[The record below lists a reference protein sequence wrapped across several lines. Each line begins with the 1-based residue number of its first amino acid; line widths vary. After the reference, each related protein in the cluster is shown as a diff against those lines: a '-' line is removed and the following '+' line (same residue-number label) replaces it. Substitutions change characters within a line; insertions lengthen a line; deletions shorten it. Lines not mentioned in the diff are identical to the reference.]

1 MLLYAPTWREGG
13 FQLNEALPHLEQLE
27 AALAASDTQ
36 LLIKGHLYDRLALPR
51 RSASISLVA
60 NDEELGA
67 ILGDVDGVITDY
79 SSVMFDA
86 ALIGLPVI
94 FYPFDL
100 DRYRR
105 LSSGT
110 FMFDYDDLVSER
122 VARSFDQLTEI
133 VATGAWR
140 TMVFPASIRNR
151 VWGPETAVHNGP
163 TDDAPAADPA
173 NRELVRQITELASD
187 RHGRHRRGGRPGG
200 DPASASGRR

>member
-1 MLLYAPTWREGG
+1 MR
-13 FQLNEALPHLEQLE
+13 LNEVLPHLEQLE

-94 FYPFDL
+94 FTP
-100 DRYRR
+100 
-105 LSSGT
+105 STSTAIAACPAG
-110 FMFDYDDLVSER
+110 
-122 VARSFDQLTEI
+122 RSCLTTTTWS
-133 VATGAWR
+133 ANAPPGAS
-140 TMVFPASIRNR
+140 TS
-151 VWGPETAVHNGP
+151 
-163 TDDAPAADPA
+163 
-173 NRELVRQITELASD
+173 
-187 RHGRHRRGGRPGG
+187 
-200 DPASASGRR
+200 

>member
-1 MLLYAPTWREGG
+1 MPRPGVRG
-13 FQLNEALPHLEQLE
+13 FQLDEALPHLEQLE

-110 FMFDYDDLVSER
+110 FM
-122 VARSFDQLTEI
+122 LTTTTWS
-133 VATGAWR
+133 ANASPGAS
-140 TMVFPASIRNR
+140 TS
-151 VWGPETAVHNGP
+151 
-163 TDDAPAADPA
+163 
-173 NRELVRQITELASD
+173 
-187 RHGRHRRGGRPGG
+187 
-200 DPASASGRR
+200 